1 MLFAFYEKASQ
12 CLKIIQQFYQF
23 AKQISLNLILARS
36 DTGGI
41 NTTLALRR
49 ENFNG
54 TFLVIFQHCA
64 ASEVQ
69 KEV

>member
-12 CLKIIQQFYQF
+12 CLKIIQQVYQF

-36 DTGGI
+36 DADGI
-41 NTTLALRR
+41 NPTLWR

-64 ASEVQ
+64 ATEVQ

>member
-36 DTGGI
+36 DADGI
-41 NTTLALRR
+41 NPTL
-49 ENFNG
+49 
-54 TFLVIFQHCA
+54 
-64 ASEVQ
+64 
-69 KEV
+69 

>member
-36 DTGGI
+36 DTDGI
-41 NTTLALRR
+41 NPTLRR

-54 TFLVIFQHCA
+54 TFLVVFQHCA